1 LPALR
6 NNADERH
13 RMSTMWRPAS
23 AFANAPPDRRS
34 RGGGWSAGR
43 NSGVGVIA
51 PGLQTT
57 VQDLGRWGYQA
68 IGVAVAGPMDPFAH
82 RLANALVGNPRTSA
96 TLEATLAG
104 PTLQFFDRRSVAVTG
119 ASFEL
124 LLDDTPIEPCVP
136 HQVDAGSVLRFGA
149 RRSGA
154 RAYIGVSGGFDVP
167 QILGSRA
174 THLPT
179 NTGGLHG
186 RALRRGDRIP
196 LGPVAYMAAR
206 ATTVGNDRPE
216 VSMPIDVR
224 VLPGPQ
230 HDRFV
235 STALETLFAAPY
247 EVTLESDRMGYRL
260 AGAPLKHRAS
270 ADIISDA
277 TPLGSLQVPGSG
289 QPLLLMADRQTAGGY
304 PKLATVISADIGLA
318 GQAAPGDRLRF
329 RVCTRAEAIGAL
341 IARERP
347 LLALEAEDR

>member
-1 LPALR
+1 MS
-6 NNADERH
+6 ADSWVE
-13 RMSTMWRPAS
+13 
-23 AFANAPPDRRS
+23 
-34 RGGGWSAGR
+34 
-43 NSGVGVIA
+43 VIT

-57 VQDLGRWGYQA
+57 VQDDGRWGYQA

-96 TLEATLAG
+96 TLEATLSG
-104 PTLQFFDRRSVAVTG
+104 PTLRFFDRRRVAVTG

-124 LLDDTPIEPCVP
+124 LLDDRPIDPCVP
-136 HQVDAGSVLRFGA
+136 HDVDTGSVLRCGA

-179 NTGGLHG
+179 GTGGLKG

-196 LGPVAYMAAR
+196 LGSAAGSSTRPR
-206 ATTVGNDRPE
+206 AAAAEHPAGA
-216 VSMPIDVR
+216 SPIEVR

-230 HDRFV
+230 HERFV
-235 STALETLFAAPY
+235 STALETLTAASY

-277 TPLGSLQVPGSG
+277 TPLGSLQVPASG
-289 QPLLLMADRQTAGGY
+289 QPLLLMADRQTTGGY

-341 IARERP
+341 VSRERP
-347 LLALEAEDR
+347 LLALEAVER